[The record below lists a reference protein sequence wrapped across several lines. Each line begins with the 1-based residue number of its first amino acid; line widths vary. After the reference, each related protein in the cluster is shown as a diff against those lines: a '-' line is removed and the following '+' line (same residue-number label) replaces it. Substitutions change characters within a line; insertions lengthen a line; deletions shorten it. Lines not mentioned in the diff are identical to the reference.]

1 MEKLISTKTS
11 TSVLPS
17 LICDHCGEK
26 RYTTINLLGSERT
39 VPCLCR
45 CQCQALEAQ
54 KAEEKR
60 QQQRKAVNK
69 IKKYSLM
76 DQRFA
81 HCTLANWQD
90 HIGPPGL
97 KKTALKY
104 ISQWQEMKE
113 NNVGLLIHGGPGIGK
128 SHASFTIANELIHRY
143 RVVVVAVSAIG
154 LLSRIKE
161 TYAHYGRE
169 AEVDILNSLNHAA
182 LLILDDL
189 GAEQKT
195 EWSTA
200 MLYQIIDSRYRSG
213 KPMIITTNLNLDQ
226 LRKKLTLGDGVDRT
240 FDRIVEMCLPMEV
253 TGTSNRTAVAHEKR
267 QQLLTILKKGE

>member
-11 TSVLPS
+11 TSACTT
-17 LICDHCGEK
+17 LICDTCGEN
-26 RYTTINLLGSERT
+26 RYTTINVLGVNRT
-39 VPCLCR
+39 VPCLCH
-45 CQCQALEAQ
+45 CQCQALE
-54 KAEEKR
+54 EEKQENLR
-60 QQQRKAVNK
+60 QKQQKAVNK

-81 HCTLANWQD
+81 NCILANWQD

-97 KKTALKY
+97 KKTVMKY
-104 ISQWQEMKE
+104 ISKWPEMKE
-113 NNVGLLIHGGPGIGK
+113 NNVGLLIHGSPGIGK
-128 SHASFTIANELIHRY
+128 SHASFTMANEIIQSY
-143 RVVVVAVSAIG
+143 RAVVVAVTAIG

-161 TYAHYGRE
+161 TYANFGRE
-169 AEVDILNSLNHAA
+169 AEIDILNSLNNAA

-240 FDRIVEMCLPMEV
+240 FDRIIEMCLPMEV
-253 TGTSNRTAVAHEKR
+253 AGPSNRTAVAMEKR
-267 QQLLTILKKGE
+267 QQLLKLLKKGE